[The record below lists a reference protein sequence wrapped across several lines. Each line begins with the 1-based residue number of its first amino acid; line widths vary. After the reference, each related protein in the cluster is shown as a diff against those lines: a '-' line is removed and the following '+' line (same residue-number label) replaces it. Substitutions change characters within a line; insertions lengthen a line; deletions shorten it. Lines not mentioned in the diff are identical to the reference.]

1 MYTRKCV
8 EEAEN
13 ANSNSCL
20 TDELFQNDNPNVQ
33 LISCETCREDGCNNK
48 IINYFI
54 TEIEKS
60 SNVGL
65 SNVLISKPLLAL
77 YVFVIIIRSYNSIPT
92 NL

>member
-13 ANSNSCL
+13 TNSNSCL
-20 TDELFQNDNPNVQ
+20 TDELFQNDNPNAR

-54 TEIEKS
+54 SEIEAS

-65 SNVLISKPLLAL
+65 SNVLIIKPLLAL
-77 YVFVIIIRSYNSIPT
+77 YMFVIISFYYSISAD
-92 NL
+92 L